1 MNCSR
6 PSRQVESLPSPQL
19 AIVFRSEYTL
29 KIHVMVPQNGAQ
41 LMTLLPFETTDTR
54 RDCDVLVIGGGPA
67 GSTISALLAE
77 QGWNVHV
84 LEKDPYPRFHIGESL
99 LPQSLPMLKRLGVLP
114 DVEKIGMIKY
124 GAEMVSHRYGRS
136 QMFYFAK
143 AFDESQPYAYEVK
156 RSEFDAIL
164 LKNAIAKGAMVH
176 EGVKALRVELR
187 HGQNSLV
194 HTEDREGHP
203 RTWEAKL
210 IVDASGR
217 DTFLSHQLGGKRR
230 SQQHNSAAIFGHFE
244 CVGRLTGMDVGNI
257 TAGWLDHGWCWLI
270 PFKDGTMSVGVV
282 CYPDYIK
289 SRTVPLDQFLLDTLQ
304 QSAPIAKRMQQA
316 KPLTPTY
323 AAANFSYRRQ
333 TMSGD
338 GYLMIGDAFA
348 FIDPVFSS
356 GVHLA
361 LNSGTLGAGVVDAY
375 LRQSPEYALRLREFD
390 RMVRRGINTFSWF
403 IHRFTQPAFQS
414 LFVSTN
420 RPPKIERAV
429 LSLLAGDVFSQ
440 SRARIPLFLFKLV
453 YYAVFILN
461 WKENW
466 AVFQRRKYAT
476 RLPVTG
482 VKDYAVDR

>member
-1 MNCSR
+1 MATTK
-6 PSRQVESLPSPQL
+6 PTESQQHPIS
-19 AIVFRSEYTL
+19 
-29 KIHVMVPQNGAQ
+29 
-41 LMTLLPFETTDTR
+41 
-54 RDCDVLVIGGGPA
+54 CDVLVVGGGPA
-67 GSTISALLAE
+67 GSTISTLLAE
-77 QGWNVHV
+77 EGWNVHV

-114 DVEKIGMIKY
+114 DVEKIGIIKY

-143 AFDESQPYAYEVK
+143 AFDESQPYAFEVK

-164 LKNAIAKGAMVH
+164 LKNAIAKGVMVH
-176 EGVKALRVELR
+176 EGVKAQRVEFR
-187 HGQNSLV
+187 PGQSSLV
-194 HTEDREGHP
+194 HTEDRGGHP
-203 RTWEAKL
+203 RTWEANF

-217 DTFLSHQLGGKRR
+217 DTFLSSQLVGKRR
-230 SQQHNSAAIFGHFE
+230 SQQHNSAGIFGHFE
-244 CVGRLTGMDVGNI
+244 GVGRLPGKDEGNI
-257 TAGWLDHGWCWLI
+257 TVGWLDHGWCWLI

-304 QSAPIAKRMQQA
+304 QSPPIAKRMQQA
-316 KPLTPTY
+316 KPLSPTY

-333 TMSGD
+333 TMSGE

-361 LNSGTLGAGVVDAY
+361 LNSGVLGAGVVDAY
-375 LRQSPEYALRLREFD
+375 LRQSPDYAPRLREFD
-390 RMVRRGINTFSWF
+390 RMVRRGINTFAWF

-440 SRARIPLFLFKLV
+440 SKARLPLFLFKVV
-453 YYAVFILN
+453 YYAVFVLN
-461 WKENW
+461 WKENL
-466 AVFQRRKYAT
+466 AVARRRKQST
-476 RLPVTG
+476 LTTVTE
-482 VKDYAVDR
+482 VKDYAVNQTNDPS